1 MDFLATKINHALY
14 PADDEA
20 HEALKKI
27 KAGETV
33 RLSMVRP
40 RNLQFHRK
48 WWALVN
54 LAFDYWEPDPEN
66 QVGEKNL
73 DRFRKDI
80 IILAGFYERYVRLDG
95 STRIEPKSIS
105 FAKMSEDEFAD
116 LYNKTIDVII
126 KYALSSY
133 TGDML
138 RSIVDQVE
146 EFDG

>member
-33 RLSMVRP
+33 KLSMVRP
-40 RNLQFHRK
+40 RNLGFHRK
-48 WWALVN
+48 YFALLN
-54 LAFDYWEPDPEN
+54 LAFDYWEPPEN
-66 QVGEKNL
+66 HVGEKNF

-80 IILAGFYERYVRLDG
+80 CILAGFYERYVRLDG

-116 LYNKTIDVII
+116 LYGKTIDVIV
-126 KYALSSY
+126 KYALTNY
-133 TGDML
+133 TGDEL

-146 EFDG
+146 DFE